1 MHLSG
6 SSTFKISVVLISHN
20 EGLNLHHTVENLQDT
35 LPPDHEIVVVD
46 DRSFDGSTDFLKEAR
61 GSIRTLRPGRRLGV
75 ARARNYG
82 ASRATGDVIVFC
94 DAHLGFPRG
103 WHCPML
109 ELLKD
114 SLIGAVAPC
123 IFDRDVRH
131 RRGFGLRPSGPD
143 LDVEWLNRKG
153 NDPYPVPL
161 LPGACMAMRRDTFQ
175 ATGGFDEEL
184 IRYGVEDCE
193 MSLRFWLLGYEL
205 WLVPAV
211 EVAHEFHDEIPYA
224 VDWRTV
230 LHNRLRMAFLHLS
243 DDRRERV
250 VNALKPYPAFEAALT
265 LVEKG
270 GISLR
275 RAHLI
280 SQRKHDDDWFFGRFG
295 LKW

>member
-20 EGLNLHHTVENLQDT
+20 EGLNLRHTVESLQDT

-46 DRSFDGSTDFLKEAR
+46 DRSSDGSADFLKEGR
-61 GSIRTLRPGRRLGV
+61 GSIRHLRPGRRLGV
-75 ARARNYG
+75 ARARNFG
-82 ASRATGDVIVFC
+82 AIRATGDIIVFC

-103 WHCPML
+103 WHRPML

-131 RRGFGLRPSGPD
+131 HRGFGLRPSGPD

-161 LPGACMAMRRDTFQ
+161 LPGACMAMRCDTFH
-175 ATGGFDEEL
+175 AAGGFDEDL
-184 IRYGVEDCE
+184 ILYGVEDCE
-193 MSLRFWLLGYEL
+193 MSLRLWLLGYEL

-211 EVAHEFHDEIPYA
+211 EVAHEFHHEIPYA

-243 DDRRERV
+243 DARRERV
-250 VNALKPYPAFEAALT
+250 LTALKTYPAFQAALR
-265 LVEKG
+265 LIREGNVAV
-270 GISLR
+270 R
-275 RAHLI
+275 RAHLV
-280 SQRKHDDDWFFGRFG
+280 SRRKRDDDWFFRRFS
-295 LKW
+295 LSW

>member
-1 MHLSG
+1 VHLSG

-20 EGLNLHHTVENLQDT
+20 EGLNLRHTVENLQDT
-35 LPPDHEIVVVD
+35 LPPDHEIIVVD
-46 DRSFDGSTDFLKEAR
+46 DRSSDGSTDFLNEAR
-61 GSIRTLRPGRRLGV
+61 GSIRRLRSECRLGV

-82 ASRATGDVIVFC
+82 ANRSTGDVIVFC
-94 DAHLGFPRG
+94 DAHLLFPRR
-103 WHCPML
+103 WHHPML
-109 ELLKD
+109 RLLED

-123 IFDRDVRH
+123 ISDREARH

-143 LDVEWLNRKG
+143 LNVEWLNRKG

-161 LPGACMAMRRDTFQ
+161 LPGACMAMRRDAFE
-175 ATGGFDEEL
+175 AVGGFDEGL

-211 EVAHEFHDEIPYA
+211 EVAHEFHDAIPYA

-243 DDRRERV
+243 NDRRERV
-250 VNALKPYPAFEAALT
+250 VNALKPYPAFQAALA
-265 LVEKG
+265 LVGRG
-270 GISLR
+270 GVNLR
-275 RAHLI
+275 RAQLI
-280 SQRKHDDDWFFGRFG
+280 SQRKRNDDWYFGRFG